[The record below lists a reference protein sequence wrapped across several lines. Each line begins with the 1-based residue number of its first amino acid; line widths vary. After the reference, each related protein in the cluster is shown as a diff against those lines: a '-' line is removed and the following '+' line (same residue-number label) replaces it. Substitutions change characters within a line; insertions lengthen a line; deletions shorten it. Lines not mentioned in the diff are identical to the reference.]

1 MAETPVDPLSVKDFS
16 KVILTLDNVLIP
28 PEKLSTT
35 PSMQD
40 GLDLD
45 TEIDLRFLGCELIQ
59 TAGILLKLPQVAMA
73 TGQVIFQRFYYSK
86 SFVKHN
92 MEVVA
97 MACTNLASKIE
108 ECPRRIRD
116 VVNVFHHVKQVR
128 SGRTIHPL
136 ILDQNYINLKN
147 QVIKGERR
155 ILKELGFCVHVKH
168 PHKIIVMFL
177 QVLECQQNKRLVQCA
192 WNYMND
198 SFRTDV
204 FVRYH
209 PETIACACIYLAAR
223 QLQIALPINPS
234 WFGLFQVDEE
244 EIQQICLTL
253 LYLYS
258 RKKPNYEELER
269 VVDKAKKLQVE
280 AKLKAKGLTSD
291 YGTPNSQSRQ
301 NSPKNVSPSV
311 NIIPGMKRVR
321 MEDEPHSDSDKN
333 HRNGKKRHRSDSEG
347 TDSPRHRS
355 RSRSRS
361 SSNSFTRSPRR
372 KNKSPRKLK
381 KERRSPSHHYHKD
394 KHTHKKKRHVV
405 SRSRSRSFSPSPDR
419 YKAKRYHKEK
429 ARYGYS
435 PDRYSRKQRNGH
447 RSPTRDRYDKY
458 RR

>member
-192 WNYMND
+192 W
-198 SFRTDV
+198 
-204 FVRYH
+204 
-209 PETIACACIYLAAR
+209 
-223 QLQIALPINPS
+223 
-234 WFGLFQVDEE
+234 
-244 EIQQICLTL
+244 
-253 LYLYS
+253 
-258 RKKPNYEELER
+258 
-269 VVDKAKKLQVE
+269 
-280 AKLKAKGLTSD
+280 
-291 YGTPNSQSRQ
+291 
-301 NSPKNVSPSV
+301 
-311 NIIPGMKRVR
+311 
-321 MEDEPHSDSDKN
+321 
-333 HRNGKKRHRSDSEG
+333 
-347 TDSPRHRS
+347 
-355 RSRSRS
+355 
-361 SSNSFTRSPRR
+361 
-372 KNKSPRKLK
+372 
-381 KERRSPSHHYHKD
+381 
-394 KHTHKKKRHVV
+394 
-405 SRSRSRSFSPSPDR
+405 
-419 YKAKRYHKEK
+419 
-429 ARYGYS
+429 
-435 PDRYSRKQRNGH
+435 
-447 RSPTRDRYDKY
+447 
-458 RR
+458 